1 MSKTSKAHCQTII
14 KYLLISLVSILILSI
29 LPSKPFSTESI
40 LTITLIII
48 GVLFMND
55 QLLILSKSEGMTV
68 IAENNVLKNWFSSYV
83 NPQNNITDSY
93 EPDYF
98 KSGFEYDHNM
108 PGYYLSNNGK
118 FSETGINYD
127 KVNKLIEESKG
138 RHIHNQ
144 YNIDL
149 NLEPSNEKSLECE
162 SCK

>member
-1 MSKTSKAHCQTII
+1 MSKTHCQNII
-14 KYLLISLVSILILSI
+14 KYLLISLVSILILSTA
-29 LPSKPFSTESI
+29 PSTPFSTESI
-40 LTITLIII
+40 LTITLIIV
-48 GVLFMND
+48 GVTFVSD
-55 QLLILSKSEGMTV
+55 QLLILSKSEGMAV
-68 IAENNVLKNWFSSYV
+68 IAQNNVFKNWFSSNI
-83 NPQNNITDSY
+83 NPQNNTTDGY
-93 EPDYF
+93 EPDYY

-138 RHIHNQ
+138 RHTQSQ

-149 NLEPSNEKSLECE
+149 NLTPKNEKILECK